1 MEWNMAFVENE
12 RLADGVVRLTLNRP
26 DKANALDTEIVE
38 ALLAGIETAR
48 AGGTRLLVFAG
59 AGRHFCAGFDLSDLD
74 TISDGDLLHRF
85 VRIETLLQTVFHLP
99 FATLALAHG
108 RVMGAGADLFS
119 ACSRRAAA
127 PGTVFRMPGLG
138 FGILL
143 GTRRLAARI
152 GDDAARR
159 IQNET
164 RAFDVEEAVRLG
176 FATETAPDTDW
187 PDLIE
192 AATEVAHTLSPAA
205 TAALY
210 SATVRDTRDR
220 DMADLVAS
228 ASAPGLRDRIR
239 AYRDKTLKKRS

>member
-1 MEWNMAFVENE
+1 MAIVETE
-12 RLADGVVRLTLNRP
+12 RLAEGVTRLTLNRP
-26 DKANALDTEIVE
+26 DKANALDAEIVE
-38 ALLAGIETAR
+38 ALLDGIAAAC

-108 RVMGAGADLFS
+108 RVMGAGADLFG

-164 RAFDVEEAVRLG
+164 RSFDADEAVKLG

-187 PDLIE
+187 PGLIDE
-192 AATEVAHTLSPAA
+192 SAEIAHTLSPEA

-210 SATVRDTRDR
+210 TATVRDTRAE
-220 DMADLVAS
+220 DMAGLVAS

-239 AYRDKTLKKRS
+239 AYRDQTLKKRS